1 MLKKDNKSEATKS
14 MYKCHNK
21 IFMDRA
27 RRYNIKE
34 VSKSVFQDF
43 IQYFK
48 NSTNNDGSK
57 KSDNTIK

>member
-1 MLKKDNKSEATKS
+1 MKKDNKSEATKS

-21 IFMDRA
+21 IFMNWA
-27 RRYNIKE
+27 REENIQE
-34 VSKSVFQDF
+34 VSKTVFNDF

-48 NSTNNDGSK
+48 NTTDKNGNK